1 MEAEDGPGP
10 SRLHLIASAAW
21 KALCLEWL
29 EVIRQAPAIKQDTQ
43 QQLGR
48 VTLGPPLQ
56 AAGRRQCS
64 GTLLSEEE
72 SQIMKA
78 GCEMVSLRASWK
90 EGAIKLK
97 AK

>member
-56 AAGRRQCS
+56 AAGRRQCP

-72 SQIMKA
+72 SRPTTADAQ
-78 GCEMVSLRASWK
+78 SNSRPPHTNASK
-90 EGAIKLK
+90 VIPA
-97 AK
+97 